1 MFIEISKRLSQ
12 APEERHMA
20 YVAPPELGE
29 LLCNCSTNISRLW
42 RSNIREIASS
52 IRFGA
57 AHQSFADLMSSFL
70 VAGCSLSYA
79 DQ

>member
-1 MFIEISKRLSQ
+1 MFIETSSRLSQ
-12 APEERHMA
+12 APEERHMP

-29 LLCNCSTNISRLW
+29 LLCNLFYKHSAPLALQYQG
-42 RSNIREIASS
+42 IRQR